1 MEKLRKQ
8 LEEWLNLLDDSEDIQ
23 DSLKTIESNYPFN
36 KFEFVISHLLATK
49 KLNLD
54 EYKEIREDYLNRNKY
69 LRVFEISAPRGFGES
84 WAQKELQK
92 LVPNLEKPSKKLDA
106 NYSGQYD
113 FILSPNIKIEVKAS
127 RAVEFESDAP
137 LYIKALSTDS
147 DKRFDMN
154 VQQIKPACCDVFVWL
169 AVWRDAIKC
178 WVLSSFEVEN
188 DKYFSKGQHRG
199 NIGEGQLYLNEKN
212 IKEFDKYLSL
222 LNKIE
227 ENIRQAFEREK
238 KFRKIKK

>member
-1 MEKLRKQ
+1 
-8 LEEWLNLLDDSEDIQ
+8 
-23 DSLKTIESNYPFN
+23 
-36 KFEFVISHLLATK
+36 
-49 KLNLD
+49 
-54 EYKEIREDYLNRNKY
+54 
-69 LRVFEISAPRGFGES
+69 
-84 WAQKELQK
+84 
-92 LVPNLEKPSKKLDA
+92 
-106 NYSGQYD
+106 
-113 FILSPNIKIEVKAS
+113 
-127 RAVEFESDAP
+127 
-137 LYIKALSTDS
+137 
-147 DKRFDMN
+147 MN